1 MTILCFGEA
10 IADLVCERDLA
21 PGEEPGTFVP
31 HAGGALANVA
41 VAAARAGGGAA
52 LLGGVGND
60 LWGDWLRRR
69 LESEGVHLG
78 WLSRVTGASTP
89 LAIVT
94 FDGDGDPAFQVYGQ
108 GIEATMRAGGAHLSE
123 ALAECEALV
132 FGSNTLVGPPERE
145 LTMLARREAFDLG
158 LPVLFDPN
166 LRPNRWQRMDRAV
179 AFCRELCDGAFMVKT
194 SRHEA
199 ELMTGSSDP
208 PAAALGLCELGA
220 RVGVVTLGADGAVM
234 RGASSGEVTAPE
246 VEVVS
251 ALGAGDAFMGA
262 LAAGVAALGWESTR
276 AAEALPAAAEAGARA
291 CEGWGAWD

>member
-1 MTILCFGEA
+1 M
-10 IADLVCERDLA
+10 
-21 PGEEPGTFVP
+21 
-31 HAGGALANVA
+31 
-41 VAAARAGGGAA
+41 
-52 LLGGVGND
+52 
-60 LWGDWLRRR
+60 RRR
-69 LESEGVHLG
+69 LESERVHLG
-78 WLSRVTGASTP
+78 WLARVSGEATP

-94 FDGDGDPAFQVYGQ
+94 FDEEGDPGFQVYGQ
-108 GIEATMRAGGAHLSE
+108 GIEATMRAGASFLSE
-123 ALAECEALV
+123 ALAEADALV

-179 AFCRELCDGAFMVKT
+179 AFCRELCDGAFVVKT

-199 ELMTGSSDP
+199 ELITGSSDP
-208 PAAALGLCELGA
+208 RAAALGLCELGA
-220 RVGVVTLGADGAVM
+220 RIGVVTLGADGAVM
-234 RGASSGEVTAPE
+234 RGASSGEVAAPE

-262 LAAGVAALGWESTR
+262 LAAGVAALGWDSTR
-276 AAEALPAAAEAGARA
+276 AAEALPAAAQAGATA